1 MAQLNL
7 GKYSSVLCMKR
18 HRMIGG
24 GASMPEEKS
33 KRHKSAFKLFFWP
46 DQMIKMH
53 EYLIGAKYPFPNMS
67 KEKKR
72 DFRRIAEQYKIING
86 HLNKLVVF
94 RRKESGGS
102 ICKYIPRIC
111 LY

>member
-1 MAQLNL
+1 
-7 GKYSSVLCMKR
+7 
-18 HRMIGG
+18 MIGG
-24 GASMPEEKS
+24 GASIPEEKS
-33 KRHKSAFKLFFWP
+33 KRPKSALKLLFWP
-46 DQMIKMH
+46 DQMTKMH
-53 EYLIGAKYPFPNMS
+53 EYLVGAKYPFPNML

-102 ICKYIPRIC
+102 IRKYIPRIY

>member
-7 GKYSSVLCMKR
+7 GKYSSALCVKR
-18 HRMIGG
+18 HRMIG

-33 KRHKSAFKLFFWP
+33 KRPKSAFRLLFWP

-94 RRKESGGS
+94 RSGESGGS